1 MKILYRLEIDYYSQ
15 ECENRCCS
23 TSEPIYSLQEGIEK
37 YLAAI
42 TEKCIDDNSKYA
54 RVELWKYGEGLN
66 ERGMLWKEKT
76 VMKNF

>member
-1 MKILYRLEIDYYSQ
+1 MKILYRLEIDYYSR
-15 ECENRCCS
+15 EYEDRCCS
-23 TSEPIYSLQEGIEK
+23 ISKPIYSLQEGIAK

-42 TEKCIDDNSKYA
+42 MEKCIDDNNKYA